1 MSTIGFTSFGFPLKT
16 RNQNLP
22 PVASA
27 YASPSPERIDSEENG
42 CGVLKRRTSIV
53 SRASLV
59 SSSILGFPK
68 EGLAIVKQGLLA
80 GRIPGYLNLMN
91 KSFLGRKC
99 LFHCIKLQE
108 GNEETTNRIK
118 RTYRQPEK
126 SGGHGVGWSPIIAYA
141 F

>member
-91 KSFLGRKC
+91 KVFPLLILDTIMEYKNST
-99 LFHCIKLQE
+99 I
-108 GNEETTNRIK
+108 T
-118 RTYRQPEK
+118 PK
-126 SGGHGVGWSPIIAYA
+126 SSYILNHFCYSSSSRC
-141 F
+141 